1 MIRTLRP
8 TDLELIHKWNESKVP
23 KVNSL
28 TFEEFRLQSI
38 NCTYSYIQYSTDS
51 LPVGFIFLYDEK
63 TKYDSLNYLYFK
75 NRYHKFLYI
84 DRIIITEEHQKKG
97 YGQQLYDFVIETHKP
112 NIFCC
117 EVNITPPNKQSLSF
131 HQKYGFKEIGQQTV
145 YNKVVSLLTYSK
157 K

>member
-8 TDLELIHKWNESKVP
+8 TDLELIHKWNESTVP

-51 LPVGFIFLYDEK
+51 IPVGFIFLYDEK
-63 TKYDSLNYLYFK
+63 TEYDSLNYLYFK
-75 NRYHKFLYI
+75 NKYQKFLYV
-84 DRIIITEEHQKKG
+84 DRIIIAAEHQKKG
-97 YGQQLYDFVIETHKP
+97 YGQHLYDYVIDTHNP
-112 NIFCC
+112 DIFCC
-117 EVNITPPNKQSLSF
+117 EVNITPNRQSLSF

-145 YNKVVSLLTYSK
+145 YNKVVSLLTYTK

>member
-8 TDLELIHKWNESKVP
+8 TDLELIHKWNESTVP

-38 NCTYSYIQYSTDS
+38 NCTHSYIQYSTDS
-51 LPVGFIFLYDEK
+51 MPVGFIFLYDEK
-63 TKYDSLNYLYFK
+63 TYYDSLNYLYFK
-75 NRYHKFLYI
+75 NRYQKFLYV
-84 DRIIITEEHQKKG
+84 DRIIIAGEYQKKG
-97 YGQQLYDFVIETHKP
+97 YGQQLYDFVIDTHNP
-112 NIFCC
+112 DIFCC
-117 EVNITPPNKQSLSF
+117 EVNSTPPNRQSLSF
-131 HQKYGFKEIGQQTV
+131 HQKYGFNEIGQQTV

>member
-8 TDLELIHKWNESKVP
+8 TDLELIHKWNESTVP

-38 NCTYSYIQYSTDS
+38 NCTHSYIQYSTDS
-51 LPVGFIFLYDEK
+51 MPVGFIFLYDEK
-63 TKYDSLNYLYFK
+63 TYYDSLNYLYFK
-75 NRYHKFLYI
+75 NRYQKFLYV
-84 DRIIITEEHQKKG
+84 DRIIIAGEYQKKG
-97 YGQQLYDFVIETHKP
+97 YGQQLYDFVIDTHNP
-112 NIFCC
+112 DIFCC
-117 EVNITPPNKQSLSF
+117 EVNITPPNRQSLSF
-131 HQKYGFKEIGQQTV
+131 HQKYGFNEIGQQTV

>member
-8 TDLELIHKWNESKVP
+8 TDLELIHKWNESTVP

-38 NCTYSYIQYSTDS
+38 NCTYSYIQCSTDS
-51 LPVGFIFLYDEK
+51 IPVGFIFLYDEK
-63 TKYDSLNYLYFK
+63 TEYDSLNYLYFK
-75 NRYHKFLYI
+75 NKYQKFLYV
-84 DRIIITEEHQKKG
+84 DRIIIAAEHQKKG
-97 YGQQLYDFVIETHKP
+97 YGQQLYDYVIDTHNP
-112 NIFCC
+112 DIFCC
-117 EVNITPPNKQSLSF
+117 EVNITPPNRQSLIF

-145 YNKVVSLLTYSK
+145 YNKVVSLLTYTK

>member
-8 TDLELIHKWNESKVP
+8 TDLELIHKWNESTVP

-38 NCTYSYIQYSTDS
+38 NCTFSYIQYSTDS

-75 NRYHKFLYI
+75 NRHHKFLYV

>member
-8 TDLELIHKWNESKVP
+8 TDLELIHKWNESTVP

-38 NCTYSYIQYSTDS
+38 NCTFSYIQYSTDS

-75 NRYHKFLYI
+75 NRYHKFLYV

-97 YGQQLYDFVIETHKP
+97 M
-112 NIFCC
+112 
-117 EVNITPPNKQSLSF
+117 VNNYMIL
-131 HQKYGFKEIGQQTV
+131 
-145 YNKVVSLLTYSK
+145 
-157 K
+157 